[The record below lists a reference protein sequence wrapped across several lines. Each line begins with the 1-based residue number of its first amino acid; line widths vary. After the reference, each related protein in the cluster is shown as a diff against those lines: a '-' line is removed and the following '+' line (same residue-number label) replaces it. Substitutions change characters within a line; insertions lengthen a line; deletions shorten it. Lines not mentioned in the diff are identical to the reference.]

1 MPHHPETEKI
11 LSETLEAHGLDT
23 ESVLYRE
30 TLEGFLHQDE
40 SSGEWWISANP
51 DPSEAVVDAYGG
63 GYGTVA
69 SQIGPGLA
77 FTLRAD
83 SQWQEE
89 GRVTVAVRLRDVLEQ
104 GGLLYPV
111 ESVITEPVWY
121 LTLPAGRVRVE
132 RV

>member
-1 MPHHPETEKI
+1 MPHDPETARI
-11 LSETLEAHGLDT
+11 LSETLEAHGL
-23 ESVLYRE
+23 
-30 TLEGFLHQDE
+30 
-40 SSGEWWISANP
+40 NP

-77 FTLRAD
+77 FTLRSD

-89 GRVTVAVRLRDVLEQ
+89 GRVTVAVRLRDVLDQ
-104 GGLLYPV
+104 GGLLYFV

-121 LTLPAGRVRVE
+121 LTLPTGRVRVE
-132 RV
+132 RA